1 MEKKCCVCG
10 KEFIGYGNNASPVK
24 KGVCCDYCNTNFVVP
39 ARMLQYKIKGPIS
52 FEIPNTFN
60 GCVNLKNNLKNRNF
74 EKIEK
79 VGYMDVYSNV
89 ETGEKVVICLV

>member
-39 ARMLQYKIKGPIS
+39 ARIFQCKTKEPVS
-52 FEIPNTFN
+52 FEILNTFSS
-60 GCVNLKNNLKNRNF
+60 GVNLKNNLKNRNF

-79 VGYMDVYSNV
+79 VGYMDVYSNM